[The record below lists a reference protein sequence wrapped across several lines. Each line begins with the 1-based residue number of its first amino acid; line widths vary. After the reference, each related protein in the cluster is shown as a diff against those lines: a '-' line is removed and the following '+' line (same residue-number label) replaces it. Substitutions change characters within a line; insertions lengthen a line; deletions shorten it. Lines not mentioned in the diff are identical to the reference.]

1 MEAQHD
7 SLEEADVFLQEAQ
20 RQITEKNSALEA
32 LMKTRQDAFSSGLEA
47 VEAELGE
54 VGGRVEA
61 LENISDEIR
70 AKLAAEIEKLDKV
83 DADFSSQLSDFQQE
97 TRTNLDN
104 LRAMEVRPEI
114 FLRKKNIQNIFRTP
128 SIAG

>member
-1 MEAQHD
+1 MKNIEAQHD

-61 LENISDEIR
+61 LESISDEIR

-97 TRTNLDN
+97 TRTNLYN
-104 LRAMEVRPEI
+104 LRAMEVRPVI
-114 FLRKKNIQNIFRTP
+114 FLTKYPKYF
-128 SIAG
+128 